1 MKNKNIL
8 VFGSTGFIGRSLT
21 KRLLQ
26 NGDKLVCPVRNASRV
41 KRNILSGDIGQI
53 DVIEFD
59 INNLDEIKSL
69 IEKSDVVINLIGI
82 LYEKINISFE
92 LAHYLLPKKIATYC
106 ELYKKPF
113 LHVSSLGSTFQTK
126 SNYLI
131 SKKMGEEFI
140 ENNNN
145 KHIIIRPS
153 TVYGEEDNFINLFGK
168 MAKILPFLPL
178 IKKGKTKFQP
188 IYVNDLSLFI
198 FNLLKNFE
206 QYKNSNLAA
215 VGNEIFTFKEILS
228 HIFFSLNKRER
239 FLHIPSFLAIIQGK
253 VLEKLPR
260 PLFTYD
266 QYVTLSHDSIS
277 EGSQKLVTEILNQDL
292 SNMKIITSKYLEKFI
307 DKV

>member
-8 VFGSTGFIGRSLT
+8 VFGSTGFIGRSIS

-26 NGDKLVCPVRNASRV
+26 NGDKLICPVRNASRV

-53 DVIEFD
+53 EVIEFD

-69 IEKSDVVINLIGI
+69 IEKSDLVINLIGI
-82 LYEKINISFE
+82 LYEQNNLSFE
-92 LAHYLLPKKIATYC
+92 LAHYLLPKKIAGYC
-106 ELYKKPF
+106 ELFKKPF

-140 ENNNN
+140 ENNNTN
-145 KHIIIRPS
+145 HIIVRPS

-188 IYVNDLSLFI
+188 IYVNDLSLLI
-198 FNLLKNFE
+198 FNLLNNFDK
-206 QYKNSNLAA
+206 YRNFNLAA
-215 VGNEIFTFKEILS
+215 VGNEVFTFKEILS
-228 HIFFSLNKRER
+228 HIFMSLKKKER
-239 FLHIPSFLAIIQGK
+239 FFYMPSFLAILQGK
-253 VLEKLPR
+253 ILEKLPK

-277 EGSQKLVTEILNQDL
+277 EGSQKLVTEILKQDL
-292 SNMKIITSKYLEKFI
+292 SNMKIITSEYLKKFI
-307 DKV
+307 DRI

>member
-8 VFGSTGFIGRSLT
+8 VFGSTGFIGRSIS

-26 NGDKLVCPVRNASRV
+26 NGDKLICPVRNASRV

-53 DVIEFD
+53 EVFEFD

-69 IEKSDVVINLIGI
+69 IEKSDLVINLIGI
-82 LYEKINISFE
+82 LYEQNNLSFE
-92 LAHYLLPKKIATYC
+92 LAHYLLPKKIAGYC
-106 ELYKKPF
+106 ELFNKPF
-113 LHVSSLGSTFQTK
+113 LHISSLGSTFQTK

-140 ENNNN
+140 ENNNTN
-145 KHIIIRPS
+145 HIIVRPS

-188 IYVNDLSLFI
+188 IYVNDLSLLI
-198 FNLLKNFE
+198 FNLLNNFDK
-206 QYKNSNLAA
+206 YRNFNLAA
-215 VGNEIFTFKEILS
+215 VGNEVFTFKEILS
-228 HIFFSLNKRER
+228 HIFMSLKKKER
-239 FLHIPSFLAIIQGK
+239 FFYMPSFLAILQGK
-253 VLEKLPR
+253 ILEKLPK

-277 EGSQKLVTEILNQDL
+277 EGSQKLVTEILKQDL
-292 SNMKIITSKYLEKFI
+292 SNMKIITSEYLKKFI
-307 DKV
+307 DRV

>member
-26 NGDKLVCPVRNASRV
+26 NGDKLICPVRNASRV

-53 DVIEFD
+53 EVIEFD
-59 INNLDEIKSL
+59 IHNLEEIKTL
-69 IEKSDVVINLIGI
+69 IANSDLVINLIGI
-82 LYEKINISFE
+82 LYEKNNLSFE
-92 LAHYLLPKKIATYC
+92 LVHYLLPKKIANYC

-113 LHVSSLGSTFQTK
+113 LHVSGLGSTFQTK

-140 ENNNN
+140 ENNNTN
-145 KHIIIRPS
+145 HIIVRPS
-153 TVYGEEDNFINLFGK
+153 TVYGEEDNFFNLFGK

-178 IKKGKTKFQP
+178 IKNGMTKFQP
-188 IYVNDLSLFI
+188 IYVNDLSLLI
-198 FNLLKNFE
+198 FNLINNFE
-206 QYKNSNLAA
+206 KHKNSNIAA

-228 HIFFSLNKRER
+228 HIFISLKKKER
-239 FLHIPSFLAIIQGK
+239 FFYIPSFLAILQGK
-253 VLEKLPR
+253 VLEKLPK

-277 EGSQKLVTEILNQDL
+277 EGSQKLVTEILKQDL
-292 SNMKIITSKYLEKFI
+292 SDMKVITSEYLKKFI

>member
-8 VFGSTGFIGRSLT
+8 VFGSTGFIGRSIT

-26 NGDKLVCPVRNASRV
+26 NGDKLICPVRNANRV

-53 DVIEFD
+53 QVTEFD
-59 INNLDEIKSL
+59 IHNLNEIKSS
-69 IEKSDVVINLIGI
+69 IENSDLVINLVGI
-82 LYEKINISFE
+82 LYEQNNLSFE
-92 LAHYLLPKKIATYC
+92 LAHYLLPKKIAIYC
-106 ELYKKPF
+106 EFFKKPF

-140 ENNNN
+140 ENNNTN
-145 KHIIIRPS
+145 HIILRPS

-198 FNLLKNFE
+198 FNLLNNFDK
-206 QYKNSNLAA
+206 YKNSNLAA

-228 HIFFSLNKRER
+228 HIFLSLKKKER
-239 FLHIPSFLAIIQGK
+239 FFYMPSFLAIVQGK
-253 VLEKLPR
+253 ILEKLPK

-277 EGSQKLVTEILNQDL
+277 QGSQKLVTEILNQDL
-292 SNMKIITSKYLEKFI
+292 SNMKIVTAEYLKKFI
-307 DKV
+307 DRV

>member
-26 NGDKLVCPVRNASRV
+26 KGDKLICPVRNASRV

-53 DVIEFD
+53 EVIEFD
-59 INNLDEIKSL
+59 IHNLEEIETL
-69 IEKSDVVINLIGI
+69 ILNSDLVINLIGI
-82 LYEKINISFE
+82 LYEKNNLSFE
-92 LAHYLLPKKIATYC
+92 LVHYLLPKKIANYC

-113 LHVSSLGSTFQTK
+113 LHVSGLGSTFQTK

-140 ENNNN
+140 ENNNTN
-145 KHIIIRPS
+145 HIIVRPS
-153 TVYGEEDNFINLFGK
+153 TVYGEEDNFFNLFGK

-178 IKKGKTKFQP
+178 IKNGMTKFQP
-188 IYVNDLSLFI
+188 IYVNDLSLLI
-198 FNLLKNFE
+198 FNLLNNFE
-206 QYKNSNLAA
+206 KHKNSNIAA

-228 HIFFSLNKRER
+228 HIFISLKKKER
-239 FLHIPSFLAIIQGK
+239 FFYIPSFLAIIQGK
-253 VLEKLPR
+253 VLEKLPK

-277 EGSQKLVTEILNQDL
+277 EGSQKLVTEILKQDL
-292 SNMKIITSKYLEKFI
+292 SDMKVITSEYLKKFI

>member
-8 VFGSTGFIGRSLT
+8 VFGSTGFIGRSLS

-26 NGDKLVCPVRNASRV
+26 SGYKLICPVRNASRV

-53 DVIEFD
+53 EVIEFD
-59 INNLDEIKSL
+59 IHNLEEIKSL
-69 IEKSDVVINLIGI
+69 IANADIVINLIGI
-82 LYEKINISFE
+82 LYEKNNLSFE
-92 LAHYLLPKKIATYC
+92 LVHYLLPKKIANYC

-113 LHVSSLGSTFQTK
+113 IHVSGLGSTFQTK

-140 ENNNN
+140 ENNNTN
-145 KHIIIRPS
+145 HIIIRPS
-153 TVYGEEDNFINLFGK
+153 TVYGEEDNFFNLFGK

-178 IKKGKTKFQP
+178 IKNGMTKFQP
-188 IYVNDLSLFI
+188 IYVNDLTLLI
-198 FNLLKNFE
+198 FNLTNNFE
-206 QYKNSNLAA
+206 KYKNSNFAA

-228 HIFFSLNKRER
+228 HIFVSLKKKER
-239 FLHIPSFLAIIQGK
+239 FFYIPSFLAILQGK
-253 VLEKLPR
+253 LLEKLPK

-277 EGSQKLVTEILNQDL
+277 EGSQKLVTEIMKQDL
-292 SNMKIITSKYLEKFI
+292 SDMKIITSEYLKKFI

>member
-26 NGDKLVCPVRNASRV
+26 NGDKLICPVRNASRV

-53 DVIEFD
+53 EVIEFD
-59 INNLDEIKSL
+59 IHNLEEIKTL
-69 IEKSDVVINLIGI
+69 IANSDLVINLIGI
-82 LYEKINISFE
+82 LYEKNNLSFE
-92 LAHYLLPKKIATYC
+92 LVHYLLPKKIANYC

-113 LHVSSLGSTFQTK
+113 LHVSGLGSTFQTK

-140 ENNNN
+140 ENNNTN
-145 KHIIIRPS
+145 HIIVRPS
-153 TVYGEEDNFINLFGK
+153 TVYGEEDNFFNLFGK

-178 IKKGKTKFQP
+178 IKNGMTKFQP
-188 IYVNDLSLFI
+188 IYVNDLSLLI
-198 FNLLKNFE
+198 FNLLNNFE
-206 QYKNSNLAA
+206 KHKNSNIAA

-228 HIFFSLNKRER
+228 HIFFSLKKKER
-239 FLHIPSFLAIIQGK
+239 FFYIPSFLAIIQGK
-253 VLEKLPR
+253 VFEKLPK
-260 PLFTYD
+260 PIFTYD
-266 QYVTLSHDSIS
+266 QYVTLSHDSVS
-277 EGSQKLVTEILNQDL
+277 EGSQKLVTEILKQDL
-292 SNMKIITSKYLEKFI
+292 SDMKVITSEYLKKFI

>member
-8 VFGSTGFIGRSLT
+8 VFGSTGFIGRSLM

-26 NGDKLVCPVRNASRV
+26 NGDKLICPVRNANRV

-53 DVIEFD
+53 EVIEFD
-59 INNLDEIKSL
+59 IHNLEEIKTL
-69 IEKSDVVINLIGI
+69 IVNSDLVINLIGI
-82 LYEKINISFE
+82 LYEKNNLSFE
-92 LAHYLLPKKIATYC
+92 LVHYLLPKKIANYC

-113 LHVSSLGSTFQTK
+113 LHVSGLGSTFQTK

-140 ENNNN
+140 ENNNTN
-145 KHIIIRPS
+145 HIIVRPS
-153 TVYGEEDNFINLFGK
+153 TVYGEEDNFFNLFGK

-178 IKKGKTKFQP
+178 IKNGMTKFQP
-188 IYVNDLSLFI
+188 IYVNDLSLLI
-198 FNLLKNFE
+198 FNLLNNFE
-206 QYKNSNLAA
+206 KHKNSNIAA

-228 HIFFSLNKRER
+228 HIFLSLKKKER
-239 FLHIPSFLAIIQGK
+239 FFYIPSFLAIIQGK
-253 VLEKLPR
+253 VLEKLPK

-277 EGSQKLVTEILNQDL
+277 EGSQKLVTEILKQDL
-292 SNMKIITSKYLEKFI
+292 SDMKVITSEYLKKFI

>member
-8 VFGSTGFIGRSLT
+8 VFGSTGFIGRSIT

-26 NGDKLVCPVRNASRV
+26 NGDKLICPVRNASRA

-53 DVIEFD
+53 EIIEFD
-59 INNLDEIKSL
+59 IHNLEEIKSL
-69 IEKSDVVINLIGI
+69 IANSDVVINLIGI
-82 LYEKINISFE
+82 LFEKNNLSFE
-92 LAHYLLPKKIATYC
+92 LVHYLLPKKIANYC

-113 LHVSSLGSTFQTK
+113 LHVSGLGSTFQTK

-140 ENNNN
+140 ENNNTN
-145 KHIIIRPS
+145 HIIVRPS
-153 TVYGEEDNFINLFGK
+153 TVYGEEDNFFNLFGK

-178 IKKGKTKFQP
+178 IKNGMTKFQP
-188 IYVNDLSLFI
+188 IYVNDLSLLI
-198 FNLLKNFE
+198 FNLLNNFE
-206 QYKNSNLAA
+206 KHKNSNIAA

-228 HIFFSLNKRER
+228 HIFLSLKKKER
-239 FLHIPSFLAIIQGK
+239 FFYIPSFLAIIQGK
-253 VLEKLPR
+253 VLEKLPK

-277 EGSQKLVTEILNQDL
+277 EGSQKLVTEILKQDL
-292 SNMKIITSKYLEKFI
+292 SDMKVITSEYLKKFI

>member
-8 VFGSTGFIGRSLT
+8 VFGSTGFIGRSIS

-26 NGDKLVCPVRNASRV
+26 NGDKLICPVRNASRV

-53 DVIEFD
+53 EVIEFD

-69 IEKSDVVINLIGI
+69 IEKSDLVINLIGI
-82 LYEKINISFE
+82 LYEQNNLSFE
-92 LAHYLLPKKIATYC
+92 LAHYLLPKKIAGYC
-106 ELYKKPF
+106 ELFKKPF

-140 ENNNN
+140 ENNNTN
-145 KHIIIRPS
+145 HIIVRPS

-188 IYVNDLSLFI
+188 IYVNDLSLLI
-198 FNLLKNFE
+198 FNLLNNFDKYKNF
-206 QYKNSNLAA
+206 NLAA

-228 HIFFSLNKRER
+228 HIFMSLKKKER
-239 FLHIPSFLAIIQGK
+239 FFYMPSFLAILQGK
-253 VLEKLPR
+253 ILEKLPK

-277 EGSQKLVTEILNQDL
+277 EGSQKLVTEILKQDL
-292 SNMKIITSKYLEKFI
+292 SNMKIITSEYLKKFI

>member
-8 VFGSTGFIGRSLT
+8 VFGSTGFIGRSLM

-26 NGDKLVCPVRNASRV
+26 NGDKLICPVRNANRV

-53 DVIEFD
+53 EVIEFD
-59 INNLDEIKSL
+59 IHNLEEIKSL
-69 IEKSDVVINLIGI
+69 IVNADLVINLIGI
-82 LYEKINISFE
+82 LYEKNNLSFE
-92 LAHYLLPKKIATYC
+92 LVHYLLPKKIANYC

-113 LHVSSLGSTFQTK
+113 LHVSGLGSTFQTK

-140 ENNNN
+140 ENNNTN
-145 KHIIIRPS
+145 QIIVRPS
-153 TVYGEEDNFINLFGK
+153 TVYGEEDNFFNLFGK

-178 IKKGKTKFQP
+178 IKNGMTKFQP
-188 IYVNDLSLFI
+188 IYVNDLSLLI
-198 FNLLKNFE
+198 FNLLNNFE
-206 QYKNSNLAA
+206 KHKNSNIAA

-228 HIFFSLNKRER
+228 HIFFSLKKKER
-239 FLHIPSFLAIIQGK
+239 FFYIPSFLAIIQGK
-253 VLEKLPR
+253 VLEKLPK

-277 EGSQKLVTEILNQDL
+277 EGSQKLVTEILKQDL
-292 SNMKIITSKYLEKFI
+292 SDMKVITSEYLKKFI

>member
-26 NGDKLVCPVRNASRV
+26 NGDKLICPVRNASRV
-41 KRNILSGDIGQI
+41 KRNVLSGDIGQI
-53 DVIEFD
+53 EIIEFD
-59 INNLDEIKSL
+59 IHNLDEIKSL
-69 IEKSDVVINLIGI
+69 IANSDLVINLIGV
-82 LYEKINISFE
+82 LYEKNNLSFE
-92 LAHYLLPKKIATYC
+92 LVHYLLPKKIANYC

-113 LHVSSLGSTFQTK
+113 LHISGLGSTFQTK

-140 ENNNN
+140 ENNNTN
-145 KHIIIRPS
+145 HIIIRPS
-153 TVYGEEDNFINLFGK
+153 TVYGEEDNFFNLFGK

-178 IKKGKTKFQP
+178 IKNGMTKFQP
-188 IYVNDLSLFI
+188 IYVNDLSLLI
-198 FNLLKNFE
+198 FNLLNNFE
-206 QYKNSNLAA
+206 NYKNSNIPA

-228 HIFFSLNKRER
+228 HVFFSLKKKER
-239 FLHIPSFLAIIQGK
+239 FFYIPSFLAIVQGK
-253 VLEKLPR
+253 VLEKLPK

-277 EGSQKLVTEILNQDL
+277 EGSQKLVTEILKQDL
-292 SNMKIITSKYLEKFI
+292 SDMKVITSEYLKKFI

>member
-8 VFGSTGFIGRSLT
+8 VFGSTGFIGRSIT

-26 NGDKLVCPVRNASRV
+26 NGDKLICPVRNASRV

-53 DVIEFD
+53 EVIEFD
-59 INNLDEIKSL
+59 INNLDEIKGL
-69 IEKSDVVINLIGI
+69 IESSDLVINLIGI
-82 LYEKINISFE
+82 LYEQNNLSFE
-92 LAHYLLPKKIATYC
+92 LAHYLLPKKIAGYC
-106 ELYKKPF
+106 ELFKKPF

-140 ENNNN
+140 ENNNTN
-145 KHIIIRPS
+145 HIIVRPS

-178 IKKGKTKFQP
+178 VKKGKTKFQP
-188 IYVNDLSLFI
+188 IYVNDLSLLI
-198 FNLLKNFE
+198 FNLLNSLDK
-206 QYKNSNLAA
+206 YKNSNLAA

-228 HIFFSLNKRER
+228 HIFISLKKKER
-239 FLHIPSFLAIIQGK
+239 FFYMPSFLAILQGK
-253 VLEKLPR
+253 ILEKLPK

-277 EGSQKLVTEILNQDL
+277 EGSQKLVTEILKQDL
-292 SNMKIITSKYLEKFI
+292 SNMKIITSEYLKKFI
-307 DKV
+307 DRV

>member
-8 VFGSTGFIGRSLT
+8 VFGSTGFIGRSLM

-26 NGDKLVCPVRNASRV
+26 NGDKLICPVRNANRV

-53 DVIEFD
+53 EVIEFD
-59 INNLDEIKSL
+59 IHNLEEIKTL
-69 IEKSDVVINLIGI
+69 IANSDLVINLIGI
-82 LYEKINISFE
+82 LYEKNNLSFE
-92 LAHYLLPKKIATYC
+92 LVHYLLPKKIANYC

-113 LHVSSLGSTFQTK
+113 LHVSGLGSTFQTK

-140 ENNNN
+140 ENNNTN
-145 KHIIIRPS
+145 HIIVRPS
-153 TVYGEEDNFINLFGK
+153 TVYGEEDNFFNLFGK

-178 IKKGKTKFQP
+178 IKNGMTKFQP
-188 IYVNDLSLFI
+188 IYVNDLSLLI
-198 FNLLKNFE
+198 FNLLNNFE
-206 QYKNSNLAA
+206 KHKNSNIAA

-228 HIFFSLNKRER
+228 HIFVSLKKKER
-239 FLHIPSFLAIIQGK
+239 FFYIPSFLAILQGK
-253 VLEKLPR
+253 LLEKLPK

-277 EGSQKLVTEILNQDL
+277 EGSQKLVTEILKQDL
-292 SNMKIITSKYLEKFI
+292 SDMKVITSEYLKKFI

>member
-8 VFGSTGFIGRSLT
+8 VFGSTGFIGRSIT

-26 NGDKLVCPVRNASRV
+26 NGDKLICPVRNASRV

-53 DVIEFD
+53 EVIEFD
-59 INNLDEIKSL
+59 IHNLEEIKTL
-69 IEKSDVVINLIGI
+69 IANSDLVINLIGI
-82 LYEKINISFE
+82 LYEKNNLSFE
-92 LAHYLLPKKIATYC
+92 LVHYLLPKKIAKYC

-113 LHVSSLGSTFQTK
+113 LHVSGLGSTFQTK

-140 ENNNN
+140 ENNNTN
-145 KHIIIRPS
+145 HIIIRPS
-153 TVYGEEDNFINLFGK
+153 TVYGEEDNFFNLFGR

-178 IKKGKTKFQP
+178 IKNGMTKFQP
-188 IYVNDLSLFI
+188 IYVNDLSLLI
-198 FNLLKNFE
+198 FNLLNNFE
-206 QYKNSNLAA
+206 KHKNSNIAA
-215 VGNEIFTFKEILS
+215 VGDEIFTFKEILS
-228 HIFFSLNKRER
+228 HIFFSLKKKER
-239 FLHIPSFLAIIQGK
+239 FFYIPSFLAIIQGK
-253 VLEKLPR
+253 VLEKFPK

-277 EGSQKLVTEILNQDL
+277 EGSQKLVTEILKRDL
-292 SNMKIITSKYLEKFI
+292 SDMRVITSEYLKKFI

>member
-8 VFGSTGFIGRSLT
+8 VFGSTGFIGRSVT

-26 NGDKLVCPVRNASRV
+26 NGDKLICPVRNAGRV

-53 DVIEFD
+53 EVTEFD
-59 INNLDEIKSL
+59 IHNLDKIKSL
-69 IEKSDVVINLIGI
+69 IANSDLVINLIGI
-82 LYEKINISFE
+82 LFEKNNLSFE
-92 LAHYLLPKKIATYC
+92 LVHYLLPKKIANYC

-113 LHVSSLGSTFQTK
+113 LHVSGLGSTFQTK

-140 ENNNN
+140 ENNNTN
-145 KHIIIRPS
+145 HIIVRPS
-153 TVYGEEDNFINLFGK
+153 TVYGEEDNFFNLFGK

-178 IKKGKTKFQP
+178 IKNGMTKFQP
-188 IYVNDLSLFI
+188 IYVNDLSLLI
-198 FNLLKNFE
+198 FNLLNNFE
-206 QYKNSNLAA
+206 KHKNSNIAA

-228 HIFFSLNKRER
+228 HIFFSLKKKER
-239 FLHIPSFLAIIQGK
+239 FFYIPSFLAIVQGK
-253 VLEKLPR
+253 VLEKLPK

-277 EGSQKLVTEILNQDL
+277 DGSQKIVTEILKQDL
-292 SNMKIITSKYLEKFI
+292 SDMKVVTSEYLKKFI

>member
-8 VFGSTGFIGRSLT
+8 VFGSTGFIGRSIT

-26 NGDKLVCPVRNASRV
+26 NSDKLICPVRNASRV

-53 DVIEFD
+53 EVIEFD
-59 INNLDEIKSL
+59 INNLDEIKSS
-69 IEKSDVVINLIGI
+69 IENSDLVINLIGI
-82 LYEKINISFE
+82 LYEQNNLSFE
-92 LAHYLLPKKIATYC
+92 LAHYLLPKKIAIYC
-106 ELYKKPF
+106 ELFKKPF

-140 ENNNN
+140 ENNNTN
-145 KHIIIRPS
+145 HIIIRPS

-178 IKKGKTKFQP
+178 IKNGTTKFQP

-198 FNLLKNFE
+198 FNLLDNFDK
-206 QYKNSNLAA
+206 YKNSNLAA

-228 HIFFSLNKRER
+228 HIFMSLKKKER
-239 FLHIPSFLAIIQGK
+239 FFYMPSFLAILQGK
-253 VLEKLPR
+253 ILEKFPK

-277 EGSQKLVTEILNQDL
+277 DGSQKLVTKILNQDL
-292 SNMKIITSKYLEKFI
+292 SNMKIITSEYLKKFI
-307 DKV
+307 DRV

>member
-26 NGDKLVCPVRNASRV
+26 NGDKLICAVRNATRV

-53 DVIEFD
+53 EVIEFD
-59 INNLDEIKSL
+59 IHNLEEIKTL
-69 IEKSDVVINLIGI
+69 IENSDLVINLIGI
-82 LYEKINISFE
+82 LYEKNNLSFE
-92 LAHYLLPKKIATYC
+92 LVHYLLPKKIANFC

-113 LHVSSLGSTFQTK
+113 LHVSGLGSTFQTK

-140 ENNNN
+140 ENNNSN
-145 KHIIIRPS
+145 YIIVRPS
-153 TVYGEEDNFINLFGK
+153 TVYGEEDNFFNLFGK

-178 IKKGKTKFQP
+178 IKNGMTKFQP
-188 IYVNDLSLFI
+188 IYVNDLSLLI
-198 FNLLKNFE
+198 INLLNNFE
-206 QYKNSNLAA
+206 KHKNSNIAA

-228 HIFFSLNKRER
+228 HIFFSLKKKER
-239 FLHIPSFLAIIQGK
+239 FFYIPSFLAIVQGK
-253 VLEKLPR
+253 VLEKLPK

-277 EGSQKLVTEILNQDL
+277 DGSQKLVTEILKQDL
-292 SNMKIITSKYLEKFI
+292 SDMRVITSEYLKKFI

>member
-8 VFGSTGFIGRSLT
+8 VFGSTGFIGRSLM

-26 NGDKLVCPVRNASRV
+26 NGDKLICPVRNANRV

-53 DVIEFD
+53 EVIEFD
-59 INNLDEIKSL
+59 IHNLEEIKTL
-69 IEKSDVVINLIGI
+69 IANSDLVINLIGI
-82 LYEKINISFE
+82 LYEKNNLSFE
-92 LAHYLLPKKIATYC
+92 LVHYLLPKKIANYC

-113 LHVSSLGSTFQTK
+113 LHVSGLGSTFQTK

-140 ENNNN
+140 ENNNTN
-145 KHIIIRPS
+145 HIIVRPS
-153 TVYGEEDNFINLFGK
+153 TVYGEEDNFFNLFGK

-178 IKKGKTKFQP
+178 IKNGMTKFQP
-188 IYVNDLSLFI
+188 IYVNDLSLLI
-198 FNLLKNFE
+198 FNLLNNFEKHKNF
-206 QYKNSNLAA
+206 NIAA

-228 HIFFSLNKRER
+228 HIFFSLKKKER
-239 FLHIPSFLAIIQGK
+239 FFYIPSFLAIVQGK
-253 VLEKLPR
+253 VLEKLPK

-277 EGSQKLVTEILNQDL
+277 EGSQKLVTEILKQDL
-292 SNMKIITSKYLEKFI
+292 SDMKVITSNYLKKFI

>member
-26 NGDKLVCPVRNASRV
+26 NGDKLICPVRNANRV

-53 DVIEFD
+53 EVIEFD
-59 INNLDEIKSL
+59 IHNLEEIKSL
-69 IEKSDVVINLIGI
+69 IANSDLVINLIGI
-82 LYEKINISFE
+82 LYEKNNLSFE
-92 LAHYLLPKKIATYC
+92 LVHYLLPKKIANYC

-113 LHVSSLGSTFQTK
+113 LHVSGLGSTFQTK

-140 ENNNN
+140 ENNNTN
-145 KHIIIRPS
+145 HIIVRPS
-153 TVYGEEDNFINLFGK
+153 TVYGEEDNFFNLFGK

-178 IKKGKTKFQP
+178 IKNGMTKFQP
-188 IYVNDLSLFI
+188 IYVNDLSLLI
-198 FNLLKNFE
+198 FNLLNNFE
-206 QYKNSNLAA
+206 KHKNSNIAA

-228 HIFFSLNKRER
+228 HIFLSLKKKER
-239 FLHIPSFLAIIQGK
+239 FFYIPSFLAIIQGK
-253 VLEKLPR
+253 VLEKLPK

-277 EGSQKLVTEILNQDL
+277 EGSQKLVTEILKQDL
-292 SNMKIITSKYLEKFI
+292 SDMKVITSEYLKKFI

>member
-26 NGDKLVCPVRNASRV
+26 NGDKLICPVRNASRV

-59 INNLDEIKSL
+59 IHNLEEIKTL
-69 IEKSDVVINLIGI
+69 IANSDLVINLIGI
-82 LYEKINISFE
+82 LYEKNNLSFE
-92 LAHYLLPKKIATYC
+92 LVHYLLPKKIANYC

-113 LHVSSLGSTFQTK
+113 LHVSGLGSTFQTK

-140 ENNNN
+140 ENNNTN
-145 KHIIIRPS
+145 HIIVRPS
-153 TVYGEEDNFINLFGK
+153 TVYGEEDNFFNLFGK

-178 IKKGKTKFQP
+178 IKNGMTKFQP
-188 IYVNDLSLFI
+188 IYVNDLSLLI
-198 FNLLKNFE
+198 FNLLNNFE
-206 QYKNSNLAA
+206 KHKNSNIAA

-228 HIFFSLNKRER
+228 HIFFSLKKKER
-239 FLHIPSFLAIIQGK
+239 FFYIPSFLAIIQGK
-253 VLEKLPR
+253 VLEKLPK

-277 EGSQKLVTEILNQDL
+277 EGSQKLVTEILKQDL
-292 SNMKIITSKYLEKFI
+292 SDMKVITSEYLKKFI

>member
-8 VFGSTGFIGRSLT
+8 VFGSTGFIGRSIS

-26 NGDKLVCPVRNASRV
+26 NGDKLICPVRNASRV

-53 DVIEFD
+53 EVIEFD

-69 IEKSDVVINLIGI
+69 IEKSDLVINLIGI
-82 LYEKINISFE
+82 LYEQNNLSFE
-92 LAHYLLPKKIATYC
+92 LAHYLLPKKIAIYC
-106 ELYKKPF
+106 ELFKKPF

-140 ENNNN
+140 ENNNTN
-145 KHIIIRPS
+145 HIIVRPS
-153 TVYGEEDNFINLFGK
+153 TVYGEEDNFINLFGR

-188 IYVNDLSLFI
+188 IYVNDLSLLI
-198 FNLLKNFE
+198 FNLLNNFDK
-206 QYKNSNLAA
+206 YRNFNLAA
-215 VGNEIFTFKEILS
+215 VGNEVFTFKEILS
-228 HIFFSLNKRER
+228 HIFMSLKKKER
-239 FLHIPSFLAIIQGK
+239 FFYMPSFLAILQGK
-253 VLEKLPR
+253 ILEKLPK

-277 EGSQKLVTEILNQDL
+277 DGSQKLVTEILKQDL
-292 SNMKIITSKYLEKFI
+292 SNMKIITSEYLKKFI
-307 DKV
+307 DRV

>member
-8 VFGSTGFIGRSLT
+8 VFGSTGFIGRSLM

-26 NGDKLVCPVRNASRV
+26 NGVKLMCPVRNANRV

-53 DVIEFD
+53 EVIEFD
-59 INNLDEIKSL
+59 IHNLEEIKTL
-69 IEKSDVVINLIGI
+69 IANSDLVINLIGI
-82 LYEKINISFE
+82 LYEKNNLSFE
-92 LAHYLLPKKIATYC
+92 LVHYLLPKKIANYC

-113 LHVSSLGSTFQTK
+113 LHVSGLGSTFQTK

-140 ENNNN
+140 ENNNTN
-145 KHIIIRPS
+145 HIIVRPS
-153 TVYGEEDNFINLFGK
+153 TVYGEEDNFFNLFGK

-178 IKKGKTKFQP
+178 IKNGMTKFQP
-188 IYVNDLSLFI
+188 IYVNDLSLLI
-198 FNLLKNFE
+198 FNLLNNFE
-206 QYKNSNLAA
+206 KHKNSNIAA

-228 HIFFSLNKRER
+228 HIFLSLKKKER
-239 FLHIPSFLAIIQGK
+239 FFYIPSFLAIIQGK
-253 VLEKLPR
+253 VLEKLPK

-266 QYVTLSHDSIS
+266 QYVTLSHDSVS
-277 EGSQKLVTEILNQDL
+277 EGSQKLVTEILKQDL
-292 SNMKIITSKYLEKFI
+292 SDMKVITSEYLKKFI

>member
-8 VFGSTGFIGRSLT
+8 VFGSTGFIGRSLM

-26 NGDKLVCPVRNASRV
+26 NGDKLICPVRNANRV

-53 DVIEFD
+53 EVIEFD
-59 INNLDEIKSL
+59 IHNLEEIKTL
-69 IEKSDVVINLIGI
+69 IANSDLVINLIGI
-82 LYEKINISFE
+82 LYEKNNLSFE
-92 LAHYLLPKKIATYC
+92 LVHYLLPKKIANYC

-113 LHVSSLGSTFQTK
+113 LHVSGLGSTFQTK

-140 ENNNN
+140 ENNNTN
-145 KHIIIRPS
+145 HIIVRPS
-153 TVYGEEDNFINLFGK
+153 TVYGEEDNFFNLFGK

-178 IKKGKTKFQP
+178 IKNGITKFQP
-188 IYVNDLSLFI
+188 IYVNDLSLLI
-198 FNLLKNFE
+198 FNLLNNFE
-206 QYKNSNLAA
+206 KHKNSNIAA

-228 HIFFSLNKRER
+228 HIFFSLKKKER
-239 FLHIPSFLAIIQGK
+239 FFYIPSFLAIVQGK
-253 VLEKLPR
+253 LLEKLPK

-277 EGSQKLVTEILNQDL
+277 EGSQKLVTEILKQDL
-292 SNMKIITSKYLEKFI
+292 SDMKVITSEYLKKFI

>member
-8 VFGSTGFIGRSLT
+8 VFGSTGFIGRSLM

-26 NGDKLVCPVRNASRV
+26 NGDKLICPVRNANRV

-53 DVIEFD
+53 EVIEFD
-59 INNLDEIKSL
+59 IHNLEEIKTL
-69 IEKSDVVINLIGI
+69 IANSDLVINLIGI
-82 LYEKINISFE
+82 LYEKNNLSFE
-92 LAHYLLPKKIATYC
+92 LVHYLLPKKIANFC

-113 LHVSSLGSTFQTK
+113 LHVSGLGSTFQTK

-140 ENNNN
+140 ENNNTN
-145 KHIIIRPS
+145 HIIVRPS
-153 TVYGEEDNFINLFGK
+153 TVYGEEDNFFNLFGK

-178 IKKGKTKFQP
+178 IKNGMTKFQP
-188 IYVNDLSLFI
+188 IYVNDLSLLI
-198 FNLLKNFE
+198 FNLLNNFE
-206 QYKNSNLAA
+206 KHKNSNIAA

-228 HIFFSLNKRER
+228 HIFFSLKKKER
-239 FLHIPSFLAIIQGK
+239 FFYIPSFLAIIQGK
-253 VLEKLPR
+253 VLEKLPK

-277 EGSQKLVTEILNQDL
+277 EGSQKLVTEILKQDL
-292 SNMKIITSKYLEKFI
+292 SDMKVITSNYLKKFI